1 MNTSNNLKR
10 ILCFGD
16 SNTWGYIPNSK
27 HNRYSPSIRWTGILQ
42 NLLGSSYEIIEE
54 GLNSRGIL
62 NGDNRPGKEGRNAMD
77 YIIPCLD
84 TQDPLDYVIV
94 LLGTNELK
102 AELNLSPEEIGENL
116 KTLLNVIYQRPSQF
130 KEEKPK
136 LILINPPVLNENTE
150 YSLRGDKYKGATEKS
165 LSLGLVFEKIAND
178 IGITFVNIQN
188 QLKTGEDGVHMLPE
202 AHEILGKEIYRII
215 KSLQHGY

>member
-1 MNTSNNLKR
+1 MNTNDNIKR

-16 SNTWGYIPNSK
+16 SNTWGYIPNSG
-27 HNRYSPSIRWTGILQ
+27 HNRYGASIRWTGVLQ

-62 NGDNRPGKEGRNAMD
+62 NGDNRPGKEGRSAME

-102 AELNLSPEEIGENL
+102 AELNLSPEEIGKNL
-116 KTLLNVIYQRPSQF
+116 KILLNVISQRPSQF
-130 KEEKPK
+130 REEKPK
-136 LILINPPVLNENTE
+136 LILVNPPVLNENTE
-150 YSLRGDKYKGATEKS
+150 YALKGDKYKGATEKS
-165 LSLGLVFEKIAND
+165 LALGVIFKKIASD
-178 IGITFVNIQN
+178 TGATFVDVQD
-188 QLKTGEDGVHMLPE
+188 QLNTGEDGVHMLPE
-202 AHEILGKEIYRII
+202 AHEVLGKELYKII
-215 KSLQHGY
+215 NTL

>member
-116 KTLLNVIYQRPSQF
+116 KTFLNVISQRPSQF
-130 KEEKPK
+130 REEKPK
-136 LILINPPVLNENTE
+136 LILVNPPVLNENTE
-150 YSLRGDKYKGATEKS
+150 YALKGDKYKGATEKS
-165 LSLGLVFEKIAND
+165 LALGIIFEKIAND
-178 IGITFVNIQN
+178 IGAIFVNIQDK
-188 QLKTGEDGVHMLPE
+188 LGTGEDGVHMLPE
-202 AHEILGKEIYRII
+202 SHEILGKELYKII
-215 KSLQHGY
+215 INLK